1 MSLTLIVPIISFA
14 AVAGVVGVLAF
25 VFRDAGPNSSNRL
38 DVLIGKKRKDD
49 GSADILKK
57 SAFESDKRSLLELLV
72 PKIPSLEKLFEQAEA
87 NIKPGALFITAAIL
101 AAGGLTVSWLAR
113 VPWFLAPLAGLV
125 MFTIP
130 FLWLLWKRGSRLKK
144 FAAQMPDAMELL
156 ARALRAGQSLGAG
169 LHTVSEEMPNP
180 IAKEFGRVYEEQN
193 LGIPLEEAMTGM
205 CERVPN
211 LDLRFF
217 VTSVAIQRQT
227 GGDMA
232 EILDKIGYVIRER
245 YRILG
250 QVKAL
255 TGEGRL
261 SGIVLLALPFA
272 LFGFMLHIKPDYVE
286 MLWTD
291 PLGIKMSVGALVLQ
305 LLGAICIKKIVDIK
319 V

>member
-1 MSLTLIVPIISFA
+1 MISLTILIPLVSFI

-25 VFRDAGPNSSNRL
+25 VLRDNGPKSSNRL
-38 DVLIGKKRKDD
+38 DVLVGKKRKDET
-49 GSADILKK
+49 ADILKK
-57 SAFESDKRSLLELLV
+57 SAFESDKKSLLEILT
-72 PKIPSLEKLFEQAEA
+72 PKIPSLERLFEQAEA
-87 NIKPGALFITAAIL
+87 NIKPGALFAAAALL
-101 AAGGLTVSWLAR
+101 AVGGVTLSWLAR

-130 FLWLLWKRGSRLKK
+130 FLWLLWKRSSRLKK

-193 LGIPLEEAMTGM
+193 LGIPLEEAMQSM
-205 CERVPN
+205 CDRVPN

-261 SGIVLLALPFA
+261 SGIVLIALPFS

-286 MLWTD
+286 KLWTD
-291 PLGIKMSVGALVLQ
+291 PLGIKMSVAALVLQ
-305 LLGAICIKKIVDIK
+305 VVGALCIKKIVDIK

>member
-1 MSLTLIVPIISFA
+1 MSLTLIVPIVSFV
-14 AVAGVVGVLAF
+14 AVAGLVGVLAF
-25 VFRDAGPNSSNRL
+25 VLRDNGPKSSNRL
-38 DVLIGKKRKDD
+38 DVLIGKKRKDE
-49 GSADILKK
+49 GTDILKK
-57 SAFESDKRSLLELLV
+57 SAFESDKRSVLEAIT
-72 PKIPSLEKLFEQAEA
+72 PNIPSLERLFEQAEA
-87 NIKPGALFITAAIL
+87 NIKPGALFGAAALL
-101 AAGGLTVSWLAR
+101 AVGGMTVSWLAK
-113 VPWFLAPLAGLV
+113 VPWFLAPLAGMV

-130 FLWLLWKRGSRLKK
+130 FLWLFFKRGWRLKK

-193 LGIPLEEAMTGM
+193 LGIPLEEAMQSM
-205 CERVPN
+205 CDRVPN

-261 SGIVLLALPFA
+261 SGVVLIALPFS

-286 MLWTD
+286 KLWTD
-291 PLGIKMSVGALVLQ
+291 PLGIKMSVAALVLQ
-305 LLGAICIKKIVDIK
+305 VLGAICIKKIVDIK

>member
-1 MSLTLIVPIISFA
+1 MELTLIIPLVSFL
-14 AVAGVVGVLAF
+14 AVAGLVGLLAF
-25 VFRDAGPNSSNRL
+25 VFRDTGPTSSNRL
-38 DVLIGKKRKDD
+38 DVLIGKKRKDE
-49 GSADILKK
+49 ATDILKK
-57 SAFESDKRSLLELLV
+57 SAFENDKKSVLELLT
-72 PKIPSLEKLFEQAEA
+72 PKIASLEKLFEQAEA
-87 NIKPGALFITAAIL
+87 NIKPGALFAVAVLL
-101 AAGGLTVSWLAR
+101 AAAGMTVSWLAR
-113 VPWFLAPLAGLV
+113 VPWFLAPLAGVV
-125 MFTIP
+125 MFTVP
-130 FLWLLWKRGSRLKK
+130 FLWLLWKRSRRLKK

-193 LGIPLEEAMTGM
+193 LGIPLEEAMQNM
-205 CERVPN
+205 CDRVPN

-261 SGIVLLALPFA
+261 SGVVLIALPFS

-286 MLWTD
+286 KLWTH
-291 PLGIKMSVGALVLQ
+291 PLGIKMSVAALVLQ
-305 LLGAICIKKIVDIK
+305 VLGAICIKKIVDIK

>member
-1 MSLTLIVPIISFA
+1 MSLTILIPLVSFVG
-14 AVAGVVGVLAF
+14 VAGVIGVLAF
-25 VFRDAGPNSSNRL
+25 VFRDTGPTSSNRL
-38 DVLIGKKRKDD
+38 DVLIGKKRKDE
-49 GSADILKK
+49 STDILRK
-57 SAFESDKRSLLELLV
+57 SAFESDKKSLLAMLT
-72 PKIPSLEKLFEQAEA
+72 PKMPSLEKLFEQAEA
-87 NIKPGALFITAAIL
+87 NIKPGALFGAAALL
-101 AAGGLTVSWLAR
+101 AVVGMTLSWLAK

-130 FLWLLWKRGSRLKK
+130 FLWLLWKRSRRLKR
-144 FAAQMPDAMELL
+144 FAGQMPDAMELL

-169 LHTVSEEMPNP
+169 LHTVSEEMPHP

-193 LGIPLEEAMTGM
+193 LGIPLEEAMQNM
-205 CERVPN
+205 CDRVPN

-261 SGIVLLALPFA
+261 SGVVLIALPFS

-286 MLWTD
+286 KLWTD
-291 PLGIKMSVGALVLQ
+291 PLGIKMSVAALVLQ
-305 LLGAICIKKIVDIK
+305 VLGAICIKKIVDIK